1 MIEIMYKATIEM
13 VGKRVKDKEA
23 LSHILLRMEE
33 EGMLPPPIVQY
44 GTYEGIIE
52 HGKVIPEC
60 ESEDKFR
67 WESEDEAK

>member
-1 MIEIMYKATIEM
+1 MIKFLLEEGTKDNYYAWYYISPEEVLDLVEKA
-13 VGKRVKDKEA
+13 
-23 LSHILLRMEE
+23 
-33 EGMLPPPIVQY
+33 GMLPPPIVQY

-67 WESEDEAK
+67 WESENEAK